1 MTKWVRF
8 EHEDK
13 IRIGRL
19 EGDMIEICRGNIFS
33 SPVSIDDEIP
43 LEAVRLMTPVS
54 PKNFLGLWNNFHQC
68 ASEQN
73 LQIPAHP
80 LYFVKTSS
88 CLLHS
93 GGTILRPR
101 GYDGEVVFEAELG
114 VVIGKRCYQV
124 SELAAADY
132 IFGYTCVNDVTAAG
146 WLNTEQCFTQWTRA
160 KSCPTFGAIGPVVA
174 TRFNP
179 GEARVIAR
187 VNGETQQDY
196 SISDMIFSPHQ
207 IVSAISQDMT
217 LFPGDVIAC
226 GTCLGSGGLPVD
238 SVVEVIIEGIGVLRN
253 YFGK

>member
-19 EGDMIEICRGNIFS
+19 EGDMIEIYRGSIFS

-43 LEAVRLMTPVS
+43 LEAVQLLAPVS

-68 ASEQN
+68 AKEQD

-93 GGTILRPR
+93 GGIILRPG
-101 GYDGEVVFEAELG
+101 GYAGEVVFAAELG
-114 VVIGKRCYQV
+114 VVIGRRCYQV
-124 SELAAADY
+124 NELAAADH
-132 IFGYTCVNDVTAAG
+132 IFGYTCVNDVTAG
-146 WLNTEQCFTQWTRA
+146 DWLNTEPNFTQWTRA
-160 KSCPTFGAIGPVVA
+160 KSCPTFGAIGPVIA

-179 GEARVIAR
+179 GEAHVIAK
-187 VNGETQQDY
+187 VNGETKQNY
-196 SISDMIFSPHQ
+196 SISDMIFSPQQ

-226 GTCLGSGGLPVD
+226 GTCLGTGGLPVD